1 MISIKRLWKS
11 NKYVVIDN
19 SQLVV
24 HIDSQDSQDTLFSID
39 YFYKRKNPLR
49 ENIKNFFNNK
59 DIDQARLID

>member
-11 NKYVVIDN
+11 KKYVVIDN

-39 YFYKRKNPLR
+39 YFYKRINPLR
-49 ENIKNFFNNK
+49 DTIH
-59 DIDQARLID
+59 